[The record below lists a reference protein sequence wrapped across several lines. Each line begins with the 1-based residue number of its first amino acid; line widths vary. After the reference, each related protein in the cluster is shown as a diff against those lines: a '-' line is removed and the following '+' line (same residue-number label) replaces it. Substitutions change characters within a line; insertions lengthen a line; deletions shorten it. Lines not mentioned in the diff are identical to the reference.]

1 MNRRRFIAALGGVV
15 AWPAQGQNR
24 IPKIGVL
31 GMCGGRAMKRTSLPL
46 QRCQFITRLG
56 GATVKSLSPL
66 FVVLAGI
73 FAVAMTASFAETI
86 DATTSCSFAIQ
97 AFDSEKRAGQVLAG
111 APSPHVQE
119 VGDYIM
125 GVMTQIDN
133 QVMHD
138 GKSGIWADFSDQGKH
153 AIAAS
158 AVANCRLHAERTIH
172 DAAEAVYRSIRDV
185 HLQLGI
191 VK

>member
-1 MNRRRFIAALGGVV
+1 M
-15 AWPAQGQNR
+15 
-24 IPKIGVL
+24 
-31 GMCGGRAMKRTSLPL
+31 RA
-46 QRCQFITRLG
+46 
-56 GATVKSLSPL
+56 
-66 FVVLAGI
+66 
-73 FAVAMTASFAETI
+73 
-86 DATTSCSFAIQ
+86 ATTPCPVAIQ

-125 GVMTQIDN
+125 SVMEQLDGPY
-133 QVMHD
+133 MKD
-138 GKSGIWADFSDQGKH
+138 GKSGIWGDFSDQGKH

-158 AVANCRLHAERTIH
+158 AVANCRLHPERTIH
-172 DAAEAVYRSIRDV
+172 DATEAVYHSIRDI

>member
-1 MNRRRFIAALGGVV
+1 MTRPSS
-15 AWPAQGQNR
+15 WPG
-24 IPKIGVL
+24 
-31 GMCGGRAMKRTSLPL
+31 
-46 QRCQFITRLG
+46 F
-56 GATVKSLSPL
+56 GAEVKFFSA
-66 FVVLAGI
+66 VLAVLTGI
-73 FAVAMTASFAETI
+73 FAITVTASFGDTI
-86 DATTSCSFAIQ
+86 DATTPCSVAIQ
-97 AFDSEKRAGQVLAG
+97 AFNSQKRAGQVLAG

-125 GVMTQIDN
+125 GVIEQLDGQYMK
-133 QVMHD
+133 D

-158 AVANCRLHAERTIH
+158 AVANCRLHPERTIH
-172 DAAEAVYRSIRDV
+172 GAAEAVYRSVRDV

>member
-1 MNRRRFIAALGGVV
+1 MKRRRFGGGSAGFYSTMLIA
-15 AWPAQGQNR
+15 
-24 IPKIGVL
+24 
-31 GMCGGRAMKRTSLPL
+31 
-46 QRCQFITRLG
+46 
-56 GATVKSLSPL
+56 
-66 FVVLAGI
+66 LAGI
-73 FAVAMTASFAETI
+73 FAVPRSFADTI
-86 DATTSCSFAIQ
+86 DRTTSCAIAIQ

-111 APSPHVQE
+111 APSPHVEE

-125 GVMTQIDN
+125 GVIEQLDKQFMQ
-133 QVMHD
+133 D

-158 AVANCRLHAERTIH
+158 AVANCRLHPERTIH
-172 DAAEAVYRSIRDV
+172 DAAQAVYSSIRDV

>member
-1 MNRRRFIAALGGVV
+1 MSRREFRNSFGRGAVEFCSTL
-15 AWPAQGQNR
+15 
-24 IPKIGVL
+24 VL
-31 GMCGGRAMKRTSLPL
+31 GCAVATAASLADT
-46 QRCQFITRLG
+46 I
-56 GATVKSLSPL
+56 GATTPCPV
-66 FVVLAGI
+66 
-73 FAVAMTASFAETI
+73 
-86 DATTSCSFAIQ
+86 AIQ

-125 GVMTQIDN
+125 GVID
-133 QVMHD
+133 QLDRQYMKD
-138 GKSGIWADFSDQGKH
+138 GKSGIWADFSDQAKR

-158 AVANCRLHAERTIH
+158 AVANCRLHPERTIH
-172 DAAEAVYRSIRDV
+172 GAAEAVYRSVRDV

>member
-1 MNRRRFIAALGGVV
+1 MLAARVEQKTEATTQRNMVGCTLDNEIR
-15 AWPAQGQNR
+15 AAR
-24 IPKIGVL
+24 TVL
-31 GMCGGRAMKRTSLPL
+31 GGGRAMKRTSLPL
-46 QRCQFITRLG
+46 RKLLIGFGEAL
-56 GATVKSLSPL
+56 
-66 FVVLAGI
+66 VLAGI
-73 FAVAMTASFAETI
+73 FALTITASFADTI
-86 DATTSCSFAIQ
+86 DAKTSCSFAIQ

-111 APSPHVQE
+111 AASPHVQE

-125 GVMTQIDN
+125 GVMEQIDN
-133 QVMHD
+133 QVMRD
-138 GKSGIWADFSDQGKH
+138 GKSGIWSDFSVQGKH

-158 AVANCRLHAERTIH
+158 AVANCRLHPERTIH

>member
-1 MNRRRFIAALGGVV
+1 MTRREFV
-15 AWPAQGQNR
+15 AG
-24 IPKIGVL
+24 
-31 GMCGGRAMKRTSLPL
+31 
-46 QRCQFITRLG
+46 F
-56 GATVKSLSPL
+56 GAEVKFFSA
-66 FVVLAGI
+66 VLAVLTGI
-73 FAVAMTASFAETI
+73 FAITATASFGDTI
-86 DATTSCSFAIQ
+86 DATTPCSVAIQ
-97 AFDSEKRAGQVLAG
+97 VFDSEKRAGQVLAG

-125 GVMTQIDN
+125 GVIEQLDGLYMK
-133 QVMHD
+133 D

-158 AVANCRLHAERTIH
+158 AVANCRLHPERTIH
-172 DAAEAVYRSIRDV
+172 GAAEVVYRSVRDV

>member
-1 MNRRRFIAALGGVV
+1 
-15 AWPAQGQNR
+15 
-24 IPKIGVL
+24 
-31 GMCGGRAMKRTSLPL
+31 MKRRDLVRMLRRARAVWLSQPL
-46 QRCQFITRLG
+46 
-56 GATVKSLSPL
+56 
-66 FVVLAGI
+66 
-73 FAVAMTASFAETI
+73 FAVAANVAVTITPLSADTI
-86 DATTSCSFAIQ
+86 DATSLCSVAIQ

-111 APSPHVQE
+111 APSPHVEE
-119 VGDYIM
+119 VGNYIM
-125 GVMTQIDN
+125 GAMEQLDK
-133 QVMHD
+133 QMMQD

-158 AVANCRLHAERTIH
+158 AVANCRLHPERTIH

>member
-1 MNRRRFIAALGGVV
+1 MRRREFA
-15 AWPAQGQNR
+15 
-24 IPKIGVL
+24 
-31 GMCGGRAMKRTSLPL
+31 TSLA
-46 QRCQFITRLG
+46 
-56 GATVKSLSPL
+56 GA
-66 FVVLAGI
+66 
-73 FAVAMTASFAETI
+73 AVE

-97 AFDSEKRAGQVLAG
+97 AFDSEKRAGQVIAG

-119 VGDYIM
+119 VGNYIM
-125 GVMTQIDN
+125 QEMEQLDSQYMKN
-133 QVMHD
+133 
-138 GKSGIWADFSDQGKH
+138 GKSSIWSDFSDQGKH

-158 AVANCRLHAERTIH
+158 AVANCRLHPERTIH

>member
-1 MNRRRFIAALGGVV
+1 MSQHCFG
-15 AWPAQGQNR
+15 
-24 IPKIGVL
+24 
-31 GMCGGRAMKRTSLPL
+31 RTSARFFSTLL
-46 QRCQFITRLG
+46 T
-56 GATVKSLSPL
+56 
-66 FVVLAGI
+66 VLAGI
-73 FAVAMTASFAETI
+73 SAVPMTRSFADTI

-125 GVMTQIDN
+125 SVMEQFDN
-133 QVMHD
+133 QYMKD
-138 GKSGIWADFSDQGKH
+138 GKSGIWSDFSDQGKH

-158 AVANCRLHAERTIH
+158 AVANCRLHPERTIH
-172 DAAEAVYRSIRDV
+172 DAAQAVYRSVRDV

>member
-1 MNRRRFIAALGGVV
+1 MTRF
-15 AWPAQGQNR
+15 
-24 IPKIGVL
+24 
-31 GMCGGRAMKRTSLPL
+31 
-46 QRCQFITRLG
+46 
-56 GATVKSLSPL
+56 
-66 FVVLAGI
+66 
-73 FAVAMTASFAETI
+73 FADTI

-125 GVMTQIDN
+125 SAMEQLDL
-133 QVMHD
+133 QYMKDH
-138 GKSGIWADFSDQGKH
+138 KSGIWSDFSDQGKR

-158 AVANCRLHAERTIH
+158 AVANCRLHPERTIR

>member
-1 MNRRRFIAALGGVV
+1 MKLRKVWNSFARGTIEVGSAPVLVL
-15 AWPAQGQNR
+15 PA
-24 IPKIGVL
+24 
-31 GMCGGRAMKRTSLPL
+31 
-46 QRCQFITRLG
+46 
-56 GATVKSLSPL
+56 
-66 FVVLAGI
+66 I
-73 FAVAMTASFAETI
+73 FAVAATASRADTI
-86 DATTSCSFAIQ
+86 DATTPCPVAIQ
-97 AFDSEKRAGQVLAG
+97 AFDSAKRAGQVLAG

-125 GVMTQIDN
+125 SVMEQLDS
-133 QVMHD
+133 QYMKD

-158 AVANCRLHAERTIH
+158 AVANCRLHPERTIH
-172 DAAEAVYRSIRDV
+172 DATEAVYRSIRDV

>member
-1 MNRRRFIAALGGVV
+1 MKRRKVSTLFGRGAVEFCSTSVLVV
-15 AWPAQGQNR
+15 AG
-24 IPKIGVL
+24 
-31 GMCGGRAMKRTSLPL
+31 T
-46 QRCQFITRLG
+46 
-56 GATVKSLSPL
+56 
-66 FVVLAGI
+66 
-73 FAVAMTASFAETI
+73 FAVATTASLADTI
-86 DATTSCSFAIQ
+86 DVTTPCPAAVQ

-111 APSPHVQE
+111 APSAHVQE

-125 GVMTQIDN
+125 GVIAQLDGQYMK
-133 QVMHD
+133 D

-158 AVANCRLHAERTIH
+158 AVANCRLHPERTIH
-172 DAAEAVYRSIRDV
+172 DAAEAVYRSVRDV